1 MLAKYIQGKKKK
13 VSMGLL
19 FWNFCIKKKKGRNY
33 WMENGGKE
41 LGDKINGV
49 KNK

>member
-1 MLAKYIQGKKKK
+1 MLAKYIQGKKKSK
-13 VSMGLL
+13 YGIIILELL
-19 FWNFCIKKKKGRNY
+19 YKKKKKGRNY

-49 KNK
+49 KNI

>member
-13 VSMGLL
+13 SKYGIIILELL
-19 FWNFCIKKKKGRNY
+19 YKKKRRNY

-49 KNK
+49 KNI